1 MRIRLLSAFA
11 LTALL
16 SACATAAAPKKDAGH
31 ASASDWQ
38 KKWHLTAFSPFKA
51 DELRA
56 ARATLD
62 LSRAPQV
69 SAYMGCN
76 RLFTNLDSANNQLSF
91 GPVAAT
97 RMACAE
103 HQDLEMAFAQAIGQH
118 SFQYRLQNK
127 QLILQDAQGRTL
139 TFAAEQ

>member
-1 MRIRLLSAFA
+1 MRTRLISAFA

-16 SACATAAAPKKDAGH
+16 SACVTAAQQNDAGH
-31 ASASDWQ
+31 TSASDWQ
-38 KKWHLTAFSPFKA
+38 KKWHLSAFSPFKA
-51 DELRA
+51 DELLA

-62 LSRAPQV
+62 LSRSPQV

-76 RLFTNLDSANNQLSF
+76 RLFTNLESANNQLSF
-91 GPVAAT
+91 SPVAAT

-103 HQDLEMAFAQAIGQH
+103 HQDLETAFSQAIGQH

-139 TFAAEQ
+139 TFEAEQ

>member
-1 MRIRLLSAFA
+1 MRTRLISACA
-11 LTALL
+11 LAALL
-16 SACATAAAPKKDAGH
+16 SACTTAAPKKEAPQTPT
-31 ASASDWQ
+31 SSWQ

-97 RMACAE
+97 RMACSE
-103 HQDLEMAFAQAIGQH
+103 HQDLEIAFAQAIGQH

-139 TFAAEQ
+139 SFEAEQ